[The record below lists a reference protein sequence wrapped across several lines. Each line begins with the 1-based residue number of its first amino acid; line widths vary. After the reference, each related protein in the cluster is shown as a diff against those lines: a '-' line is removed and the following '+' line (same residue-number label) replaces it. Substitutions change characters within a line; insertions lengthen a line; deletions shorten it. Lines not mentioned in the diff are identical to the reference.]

1 MVEKTMSYQLVVE
14 MPETFHYE
22 AITEDQDLLR
32 EAIAMALYH
41 HNKISMKEAIEA
53 MGVSRRVF
61 EDKLA
66 EYGVPMMD
74 ENDYLTEINAAK
86 KYPA

>member
-1 MVEKTMSYQLVVE
+1 MSQSHQLVVE

-22 AITEDQDLLR
+22 PVLEDQSLLR

-41 HNKISMKEAIEA
+41 HNKISMKDAIEA
-53 MGVSRRVF
+53 MGASRREF
-61 EDKLA
+61 EEKLA
-66 EYGVPMMD
+66 EYGFPMMND
-74 ENDYLTEINAAK
+74 NDYLTEINAAK